1 MDTNAGVF
9 KISKKHLIY
18 FTDCLEETIR
28 NKKFFWIGLVFPR
41 LIVIYMK
48 ISSHFI
54 RSMFVNV

>member
-9 KISKKHLIY
+9 KISKTSYIY
-18 FTDCLEETIR
+18 TDCLEETIR
-28 NKKFFWIGLVFPR
+28 NKKIFLTGLVILRF
-41 LIVIYMK
+41 IHMYMK

>member
-1 MDTNAGVF
+1 MNTNARVF
-9 KISKKHLIY
+9 KISKTSYIFTY
-18 FTDCLEETIR
+18 FLEETIR
-28 NKKFFWIGLVFPR
+28 NKIFFWIGLVFPR